1 VRGAGPRR
9 TLAHTG
15 GQATDFSRFGAH
27 ICTRGALFS
36 RFNDLT
42 PKYGTLATSSPGW
55 RFCSTLSRDD
65 ADLNT
70 LLLLHLVL
78 KT

>member
-9 TLAHTG
+9 TLAYTG

-27 ICTRGALFS
+27 ICTRVHFS

-42 PKYGTLATSSPGW
+42 PKYPTLATNSPGW